1 MLDQQEF
8 QLKSD
13 EALRKLYKALA
24 QASDEYGFDTDF
36 GGALTVEFEDPPAKF
51 VVSPN
56 APVAQVWVSA
66 HMKSYKL
73 EWDPGREAFVLPE
86 TGQTLAEVVAAA
98 VSRQVGE
105 AITLGS

>member
-1 MLDQQEF
+1 MMLDQQEF
-8 QLKSD
+8 QLRSD

-36 GGALTVEFEDPPAKF
+36 GGALTIEFDDPPAKF

-73 EWDPGREAFVLPE
+73 NWDPAREEFVLPE
-86 TGQTLAEVVAAA
+86 SGQSLQTLVQEA
-98 VSRQVGE
+98 VSQQLGE
-105 AITLGS
+105 EVTL

>member
-8 QLKSD
+8 QLKAD

-24 QASDEYGFDTDF
+24 QASDEHGFDTDF
-36 GGALTVEFEDPPAKF
+36 GGALTIEFDEPPAKF

-73 EWDPGREAFVLPE
+73 DWDSNRNEFVLADS
-86 TGQTLAEVVAAA
+86 GQSLKQLVEDA
-98 VSRQVGE
+98 VSRQLGE
-105 AITLGS
+105 EVKL